1 VTAERLSDSA
11 DWDDTSPRVIVRY
24 QPSDQ
29 TMLFASYTEGYKA
42 GGFGTFSLDP
52 EIYMWFGDDF
62 GGLEPLTVADG
73 FVPGQFKPEDVVSY
87 EIGYKG
93 VLADGRVA
101 LDVTAFVY
109 EFTDLQVNF
118 FDEGAKV
125 GNAGEV
131 DGQGI
136 EGSIQIAFTDNL
148 NLVASVGYLDTEARG
163 VQFLCGGEPDAS
175 GILEPNAA
183 VRTDPANPDACEGNK
198 LYWAPEFSGSAVLRG
213 DFPIGNGSIIS
224 SLEMFFESE
233 RGRGYEDIIDSEI
246 DAFQEWAFRIGY
258 ASNNNWNVTAYVE
271 NFTDELTYDIGD
283 NLSLIIPAY
292 FGGPS
297 RPQTFGVR
305 FGYTFD

>member
-1 VTAERLSDSA
+1 
-11 DWDDTSPRVIVRY
+11 
-24 QPSDQ
+24 
-29 TMLFASYTEGYKA
+29 
-42 GGFGTFSLDP
+42 
-52 EIYMWFGDDF
+52 
-62 GGLEPLTVADG
+62 
-73 FVPGQFKPEDVVSY
+73 
-87 EIGYKG
+87 
-93 VLADGRVA
+93 
-101 LDVTAFVY
+101 VY

-163 VQFLCGGEPDAS
+163 VQFLCGGAPDAN
-175 GILEPNAA
+175 GLLAPNAIDFSA
-183 VRTDPANPDACEGNK
+183 EIFPLDPDACEGNK
-198 LYWAPEFSGSAVLRG
+198 LYWAPEFSGSGVLTG

-224 SLEMFFESE
+224 SLEVFFESE
-233 RGRGYEDIIDSEI
+233 RGRGYEDVIDSQI

-271 NFTDELTYDIGD
+271 NFTDELTYDVAD

-292 FGGPS
+292 FAGPS